1 MTGPVVFGSR
11 SLSKTTNRLIIKTF
25 IALLCNSAYLNL
37 LPVILNTPSGVVAS
51 FSSGFKD
58 FESASLTA
66 NPSFLDEAG
75 ESSHLLPEGRGI
87 GNPSG
92 LTHERPLSEGPR
104 LHDDSNSNM
113 ESGATNRNT
122 DEKGFQGVNESSLLQ
137 RIRHKDEEVSTLKKS
152 FDQHGV
158 ALVIRY
164 KYESASGKI
173 PKPETIAS
181 LKTAEREYR
190 LERWWSGLYNFFRSI
205 FKRGQW
211 KKDKLYLNL
220 KKLRTDMDAKNI
232 EFPVA
237 VEKAINRLSIL
248 EYKGFD
254 FSAEEGRLIERL
266 SKQAKSA
273 QGTTADDSAKLF
285 QLDEADKRLINEI
298 GWKKV
303 AETKVREIEGLLKVY
318 RQAKLQNPTNNQI
331 SKIEASLE
339 TLVPIITHDD
349 TQWNPEYTT
358 LLQTFTKLKDD
369 SEFPSDLELDQKTED
384 RIAILG
390 DERKRIQRYS
400 PAIIKH

>member
-1 MTGPVVFGSR
+1 MTGPVVF
-11 SLSKTTNRLIIKTF
+11 
-25 IALLCNSAYLNL
+25 ALLCNSAYLNL
-37 LPVILNTPSGVVAS
+37 LSVILNTPSGVVAS

-58 FESASLTA
+58 FESPSLTA
-66 NPSFLDEAG
+66 NPSLLYEAG
-75 ESSHLLPEGRGI
+75 ESNHLLPEGRGI
-87 GNPSG
+87 GDPSG

-104 LHDDSNSNM
+104 LHDPSDNNM

-137 RIRHKDEEVSTLKKS
+137 RIRHKDEEVSALKKL
-152 FDQHGV
+152 FTKHGV

-173 PKPETIAS
+173 PNPETIAS
-181 LKTAEREYR
+181 LKTAEQEYR

-211 KKDKLYLNL
+211 KKDNLYLNL

-232 EFPVA
+232 EFPVG

-285 QLDEADKRLINEI
+285 QLNEADKRLINEI

-318 RQAKLQNPTNNQI
+318 RQAKLQNPTNNEI

-349 TQWNPEYTT
+349 TQWHPEYTT

-369 SEFPSDLELDQKTED
+369 SEFPSDLELDQKTVD
-384 RIAILG
+384 LIVTLG
-390 DERKRIQRYS
+390 AERKRIQRYS